1 MLEPK
6 PLQEVIE
13 DEYSAFELNDFFDE
27 EDAYEESIEKIS
39 DTEGV
44 FFVDKLGRK
53 QFNRFTS
60 GSTRLVL
67 RASIFTKST
76 ACITY
81 KRFAPRA
88 ESTSER

>member
-39 DTEGV
+39 DTEGD

-76 ACITY
+76 ACITC